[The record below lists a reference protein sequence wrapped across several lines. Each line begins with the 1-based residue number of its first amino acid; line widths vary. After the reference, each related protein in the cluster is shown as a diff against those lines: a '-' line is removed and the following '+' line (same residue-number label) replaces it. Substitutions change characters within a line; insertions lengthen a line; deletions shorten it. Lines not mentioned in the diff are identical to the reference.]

1 MSTPRGIL
9 SPRSV
14 EKILV
19 WTVCTRCSRSLL
31 EVDFIS
37 DDSDGDSDGS
47 VGPQELTVLEGE
59 SHRDVT

>member
-1 MSTPRGIL
+1 M
-9 SPRSV
+9 